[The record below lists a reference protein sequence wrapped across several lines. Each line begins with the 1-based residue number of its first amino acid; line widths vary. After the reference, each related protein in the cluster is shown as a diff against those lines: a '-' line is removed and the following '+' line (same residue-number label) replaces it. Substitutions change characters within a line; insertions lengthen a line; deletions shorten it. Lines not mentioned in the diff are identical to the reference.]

1 MEKVVL
7 INGTQKEKKK
17 KDPTSDTL
25 RFQETKIFI
34 GTSSPNKKATVL
46 VPRSN

>member
-17 KDPTSDTL
+17 DPASGAL
-25 RFQETKIFI
+25 KFQETKIFI